1 MLSLKELRVI
11 RGQGTTGHEVHL
23 PELELSA
30 GEVQAVVGPSG
41 CGKSTLLEALGLL
54 LMPKAL
60 ECFTLGPERTDL
72 AALLTSC
79 NERALAEIRSRD
91 LGFLLQN
98 GGLLPF
104 LNVRDNI
111 ALPRRLLGLPAHS
124 ERVAHACDVLGL
136 VPLLNKRPTALSIG
150 ERQRTA
156 FVRAIAHEPRLL
168 LADEPTAALDPQS
181 GERLFAL
188 IVSLVQELE
197 MAALVV
203 SHDQFLVTRFRL
215 PKLAA
220 TLTSGGCCF
229 APVP

>member
-1 MLSLKELRVI
+1 MLSLKELSVI
-11 RGQGTTGHEVHL
+11 RGQGAASHEVHL
-23 PELELSA
+23 PHLELAA

-41 CGKSTLLEALGLL
+41 CGKSTLLEAIGLL
-54 LMPKAL
+54 LTPSAL
-60 ECFTLGPERTDL
+60 AHFTLGPERIDL
-72 AALLTSC
+72 AALLSS
-79 NERALAEIRSRD
+79 NDERALAEIRSRD

-136 VPLLNKRPTALSIG
+136 EPLLEKRPAALSIG

-156 FVRAIAHEPRLL
+156 FVRAMAHEPRLL
-168 LADEPTAALDPQS
+168 LADEPTAALDPQA
-181 GERLFAL
+181 GECLFGL
-188 IVSLVQELE
+188 ILTLVKELE

-203 SHDQFLVTRFRL
+203 SHDLALVTQFGL
-215 PKLAA
+215 PRLAA
-220 TLTSGGCCF
+220 IVAPGGCRF
-229 APVP
+229 APSR